1 MKLSKFGA
9 LAKRGGYCCIVH
21 GNKTTWMALKS
32 ALYKANGVPEM
43 RGGEQAKAVLDMPQK
58 SWDKIF
64 FEEKDADGANILGID
79 MTENTSTEV
88 EAEELPIQLCYK
100 KGIILTAL
108 RCKDGEL
115 LFYDTSLTGPV
126 SDIIRDSEYAQIVVR
141 KDAGG
146 RSIVVVK
153 DGFEPLAAILPT
165 KVLNRDFLN
174 DISEMDSLCVAQY
187 EKNCRPGAPEEDD
200 EDGFYG
206 VED

>member
-21 GNKTTWMALKS
+21 EGKTTWMALKS
-32 ALYKANGVPEM
+32 ALYKANGVPEIH
-43 RGGEQAKAVLDMPQK
+43 GGEQAKAVLDMPQK

-64 FEEKDADGANILGID
+64 FEEKDAEGAGIFGID
-79 MTENTSTEV
+79 MTESMNSEI

-115 LFYDTSLTGPV
+115 LFYDDSLTGPV
-126 SDIIRDSEYAQIVVR
+126 SDIMRDSEYAQVVVR
-141 KDAGG
+141 KDVAG

-187 EKNCRPGAPEEDD
+187 EKNCRPEAPEEDD
-200 EDGFYG
+200 EDGFCG
-206 VED
+206 AES